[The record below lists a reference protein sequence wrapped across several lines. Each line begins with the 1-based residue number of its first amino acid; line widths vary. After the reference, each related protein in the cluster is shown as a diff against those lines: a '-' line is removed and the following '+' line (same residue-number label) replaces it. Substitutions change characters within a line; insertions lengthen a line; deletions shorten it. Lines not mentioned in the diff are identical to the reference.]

1 MVTEAQML
9 SQIEAANQFID
20 KNYLESLKEYRV
32 HPLDERFKKHNLTR
46 LYHINKI
53 IYDKDEDI
61 NEKLVSVFHSV
72 MPFCKNIL
80 LILKGNVNSVDL
92 YLGIRSSQISNAAT
106 ASDVLHDSFLG
117 NFPGSRINA
126 VKPAELPML
135 FSEGETTP
143 STKNIAY
150 VNILPSERSSKQYY
164 CFFHGS
170 CALRSEG

>member
-20 KNYLESLKEYRV
+20 KNYLETLKEYRV
-32 HPLDERFKKHNLTR
+32 HPLDERLKKHNLTR

-80 LILKGNVNSVDL
+80 LVLKGNTDSVDL
-92 YLGIRSSQISNAAT
+92 YLGRWT
-106 ASDVLHDSFLG
+106 FK
-117 NFPGSRINA
+117 RW
-126 VKPAELPML
+126 
-135 FSEGETTP
+135 
-143 STKNIAY
+143 
-150 VNILPSERSSKQYY
+150 
-164 CFFHGS
+164 
-170 CALRSEG
+170 